1 MNRDVELEIAD
12 DLVREARLLL
22 KRINQSEAAL
32 LVELPDGQRMSIE
45 IAVLPPV
52 EPESQGAMRVK
63 PKETQRIVKDP

>member
-1 MNRDVELEIAD
+1 MDIAD

-22 KRINQSEAAL
+22 ERIGQAEAAL
-32 LVELPDGQRMSIE
+32 LIELPDGQRMSIE

-63 PKETQRIVKDP
+63 PAETQRIVRDP